1 MPTGQAA
8 RGGVVL
14 GTLVLAVG
22 LALAAEQG
30 PAIGHAPVGCV
41 VAGKFPRFEARFDPA
56 ATVARALVHFRP
68 EGGTQWYAVA
78 MKRDAQGSAGV
89 LPKPKSSL
97 TAFRYYIDVT
107 DSAFATSRTA
117 EYTTAVVT
125 GPGACRGK
133 LVASALGSASVLL
146 EAPAGAPVVPAGFA
160 SSGVAGAGAG
170 TAGAGAAGATGGGIG
185 AGTVALI
192 VGGGAAV
199 AGAAVAVAKGRGSS
213 GAGNGGDNGSTGPRP
228 LDVTFTPDVDV
239 SACAGRQL
247 SWCCQNLHPDASGR
261 FDETWSPGEPN
272 TARITGSASDTTFT
286 ATLTCVSG
294 GSSGSLS
301 ASGSGGTYQGSF
313 AFGNSRGALTVKR
326 EGP

>member
-22 LALAAEQG
+22 PALAAEQG

-78 MKRDAQGSAGV
+78 MKRDAQGFAGV

-133 LVASALGSASVLL
+133 VVASALGSASVLL

-170 TAGAGAAGATGGGIG
+170 TAGAGAAGAAGGGIG
-185 AGTVALI
+185 GGTGALS
-192 VGGGAAV
+192 VGGGA
-199 AGAAVAVAKGRGSS
+199 
-213 GAGNGGDNGSTGPRP
+213 GGGG
-228 LDVTFTPDVDV
+228 
-239 SACAGRQL
+239 G
-247 SWCCQNLHPDASGR
+247 G
-261 FDETWSPGEPN
+261 G
-272 TARITGSASDTTFT
+272 
-286 ATLTCVSG
+286 G
-294 GSSGSLS
+294 GS
-301 ASGSGGTYQGSF
+301 
-313 AFGNSRGALTVKR
+313 RG
-326 EGP
+326 